1 MTQESSFQD
10 LNIDVDILQAIQD
23 LGYTQP
29 TPIQSDSIR
38 SLSKGLDFIGQSR
51 TGTGKTTAFAI
62 PLIELVDPDDR
73 RLQGVVLCPTREL
86 CLQITEEIRKLLK
99 YKSGIRV
106 VPVYGGQPIN
116 YQISD
121 LRKGCH
127 IVVATPGRLIDHLKR
142 HTIKLD
148 MVQMAVLDE
157 ADEMLQMGF
166 QDDIELILSQ
176 MPVMRQTA
184 LYSATMPDQVRLLAQ
199 KYMEDPVQIIEDEG
213 QTLTVDPVRQFYFE
227 VKERSKPEAVKRLLE
242 KDRPQKALIF
252 CNTKKRVADLEE
264 TLKKMGFEAGGL
276 HGDLKQVQ
284 RDFILDQFRK
294 DRIKILIA
302 TDVAARGLDISDID
316 LVINYDLPDEPE
328 SYVHRIG
335 RTARAGKSGTAYTF
349 VVGRELTHLKEIMDY
364 TGAAIEP
371 SRLPTL
377 QEVQDAAKDQLMER
391 VRSTIRQAR
400 SAGASTDAK
409 DPLTK
414 YRLPLEELKEEGFA
428 PDEIA
433 AALFKELL
441 FVPAKEDPLSKV
453 PTHVLKDISGK
464 TTRLHLSLGRRQGI
478 KVKDIIGAVV
488 SLCGVPASSIGRID
502 IMETF
507 SYIEIPSE
515 LAPDVLSM
523 LDGATIKGK
532 TVYVQP
538 AQQEKTPKSRRK

>member
-1 MTQESSFQD
+1 MTQASSFQD
-10 LNIDVDILQAIQD
+10 LGIDVDILQAIQD

-62 PLIELVDPDDR
+62 PLIELIDPDDR

-121 LRKGCH
+121 IRKGCH
-127 IVVATPGRLIDHLKR
+127 IIAATPGRLLDHLRR
-142 HTIKLD
+142 HTVKLD
-148 MVQMAVLDE
+148 LVQMVVLDE
-157 ADEMLQMGF
+157 ADEMLDMGF
-166 QDDIELILSQ
+166 QDDIELLLSQ
-176 MPVMRQTA
+176 MPAMRQTA
-184 LYSATMPDQVRLLAQ
+184 LYSATMPDNVRRLAE
-199 KYMEDPVQIIEDEG
+199 KYMEDPVEITEDEG
-213 QTLTVDPVRQFYFE
+213 ETLTVDPVRQFYFE

-242 KDRPQKALIF
+242 KDRPQKTLIF

-264 TLKKMGFEAGGL
+264 TLKKMGFEAAGL
-276 HGDLKQVQ
+276 HGDLKQIQ
-284 RDFILDQFRK
+284 RTFVLDQFRK
-294 DRIKILIA
+294 GRTKILIA

-316 LVINYDLPDEPE
+316 IVFNYDLPDEPE

-349 VVGRELTHLKEIMDY
+349 VVGRELNHLKEIMDY
-364 TGAAIEP
+364 TGAVIEP

-377 QEVQDAAKDQLMER
+377 QEVQKAHEEQLLDE
-391 VRSTIRQAR
+391 IRQSIRR
-400 SAGASTDAK
+400 SESEGASTDAK
-409 DPLTK
+409 DSLKK
-414 YRLPLEELKEEGFA
+414 YRLPLEKLKKEGF
-428 PDEIA
+428 DTDDIA
-433 AALFKELL
+433 AALFKKLL
-441 FVPAKEDPLSKV
+441 FVPASEDPLSGM
-453 PTHVLKDISGK
+453 PTHVLKEVSGQ
-464 TTRLHLSLGRRQGI
+464 TARLHLSLGRRQGI

-488 SLCGVPASSIGRID
+488 SLCGVPATSIGKID

-507 SYIEIPSE
+507 SYIEVPSE
-515 LAPDVLSM
+515 LAADVLST
-523 LDGATIKGK
+523 LDGAAIKGK

-538 AQQEKTPKSRRK
+538 AQQEKPSKSKKN